1 MPDFICPRCGQA
13 ATEEKTIDLGGY
25 EVTVCG
31 WCYKYLTQNY
41 IALERFKLL
50 RNKENEMAKSKF
62 TPEMDELLIRS
73 YQSHVKPKE
82 IAAKLGLTTRA
93 VCDRASYLKRRG
105 VLTEAEP
112 AAEPE
117 SEPETDPEPEDL
129 PQPSALEQ
137 AMVNEIKKKDAEIQ
151 KLNDHAS
158 ELMDERDKLLK
169 ANYALREGFDA
180 AASTVEELKNE
191 LRAVKESGS
200 EILEK
205 LTQKHRELLDEA
217 SRIGLAIEM
226 IGKYT
231 DGGKTNA

>member
-1 MPDFICPRCGQA
+1 MTDFICPRCGQA

-31 WCYKYLTQNY
+31 WCHKYLTQNY
-41 IALERFKLL
+41 IALERFRLL

-62 TPEMDELLIRS
+62 TPEMDELLILS
-73 YQSHVKPKE
+73 YQNHVKPKE

-105 VLTEAEP
+105 ALPKPETEDAETDKP
-112 AAEPE
+112 DEPE
-117 SEPETDPEPEDL
+117 STTAEPVEENTADVERL
-129 PQPSALEQ
+129 RTT
-137 AMVNEIKKKDAEIQ
+137 VT
-151 KLNDHAS
+151 

-200 EILEK
+200 EILER
-205 LTQKHRELLDEA
+205 LTQKRTELLDEA
-217 SRIGLAIEM
+217 KRIETAIDM
-226 IGKYT
+226 IGKY
-231 DGGKTNA
+231 GENM